1 MPGLIWRPM
10 TAGDLDGVCAVAAVA
25 FPDHFEDRDCF
36 ADRLSL
42 YPEGCRVLSD
52 GERVL
57 GYRIAYPSHRGSIP
71 PLNSRLSALAAGAD
85 ILYLHDLALRP
96 EARAGG
102 QARADIEALISQA
115 STDGWPAI
123 ALVAV
128 NHAQTFWA
136 RHGFVV
142 DASLDVR
149 AKLATYG
156 PDAVYMVRPL

>member
-10 TAGDLDGVCAVAAVA
+10 TQEDLDDVCAVAVVA

-42 YPEGCRVLSD
+42 HPQGCRVLID
-52 GERVL
+52 GEGVV

-71 PLNSRLSALAAGAD
+71 PLNSRLAALAADAD

-102 QARADIEALISQA
+102 QARADIEALINQA
-115 STDGWPAI
+115 RTDGWPAI

-142 DASLDVR
+142 DASPDVG

>member
-57 GYRIAYPSHRGSIP
+57 GYRIAYPSRQGYIP
-71 PLNSRLSALAAGAD
+71 PLNSRLSALAADAD

-115 STDGWPAI
+115 RTDGWPAI

-128 NHAQTFWA
+128 NDAQTFWA

-142 DASLDVR
+142 DASPDVR

-156 PDAVYMVRPL
+156 PEAVYMVRPL

>member
-1 MPGLIWRPM
+1 M
-10 TAGDLDGVCAVAAVA
+10 TPEDLDGVCAVAAVT
-25 FPDHFEDRDCF
+25 FHDHFEDRDCF

-42 YPEGCRVLSD
+42 YPEGCRVLID
-52 GERVL
+52 GEGVV

-96 EARAGG
+96 EARGGG
-102 QARADIEALISQA
+102 QARADIEALINQA
-115 STDGWPAI
+115 RTDGWPAI

-142 DASLDVR
+142 DTSPDVR

-156 PDAVYMVRPL
+156 PEAVYMVRPL